1 MALVELT
8 RNPEIVL
15 PAMAC
20 IVVAHITVAN
30 GFRLPSIFQAQA
42 TMLGQDLHRNA
53 MSLTLSRASVESVM
67 SRNFVTTERYLTVT
81 QANALLTQ
89 KPDWIL
95 IKDEDNNLLLS
106 AADLSR
112 ALASSDVE
120 STQDQLDLKSIPGE
134 RKNIAKVTWQATLDE
149 AFDIIARE
157 HVEALYV
164 VRVPAPLVE
173 HPVGIVLPTDIER
186 FYKS

>member
-1 MALVELT
+1 
-8 RNPEIVL
+8 
-15 PAMAC
+15 
-20 IVVAHITVAN
+20 
-30 GFRLPSIFQAQA
+30 
-42 TMLGQDLHRNA
+42 MLGQDLHRNA
-53 MSLTLSRASVESVM
+53 MSLTLSSASIESVM

-95 IKDEDNNLLLS
+95 IKDENNNLLLS

-112 ALASSDVE
+112 VLASSDVE

-134 RKNIAKVTWQATLDE
+134 RKNITKVTWQATLDE
-149 AFDIIARE
+149 AFDIITSD

-164 VRVPAPLVE
+164 VRVPAPLVG